1 MEALNDFDFWITF
14 ALEMS
19 KVFKNPKF
27 RGVQLVRIDSFGA
40 SKCPKLISRKIW
52 VTEKS
57 WNFHILYSQLGCP
70 GLYSKKKY
78 VYKI

>member
-1 MEALNDFDFWITF
+1 MADFRRSKNAILTMEALNDFDFWITF

-40 SKCPKLISRKIW
+40 SKCPKLISRKI
-52 VTEKS
+52 
-57 WNFHILYSQLGCP
+57 
-70 GLYSKKKY
+70 
-78 VYKI
+78 